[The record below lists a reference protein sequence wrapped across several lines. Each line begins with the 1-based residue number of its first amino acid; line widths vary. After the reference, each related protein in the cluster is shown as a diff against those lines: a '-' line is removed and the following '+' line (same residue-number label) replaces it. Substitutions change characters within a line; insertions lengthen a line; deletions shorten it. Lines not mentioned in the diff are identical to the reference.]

1 MIGGSNAS
9 TGCRWRT
16 PQLYVEV
23 SACLIRFAS
32 DGSAWR
38 STVVRPFAAGTVS
51 ERGETANQKCNR
63 NAILVISAWA
73 AQTRHG
79 RKWLCCNNLV
89 FGRIVAKRHLDLT
102 TQSRPAGRYSPLVTI
117 LVVDSNPTQVRALAG
132 PLRECGYQVLEAT
145 SFPEAQRIWDA
156 EHPQVLVADVR
167 LEAYNGLHLLI
178 RARAVRP
185 EVTAI
190 ITSPV
195 PDRVLADETR
205 RLGGTFLM
213 KPVDVG
219 DIVATIEHHVPVVAR
234 APKVSLTTLIYRE
247 FHDADGAPALARRPV
262 PPSERDMP
270 ASSAHAQPK
279 RVRAAGHGRR

>member
-1 MIGGSNAS
+1 MIGGRHADEILYRNTSAVSRSVGMPDSLRPDRS
-9 TGCRWRT
+9 T
-16 PQLYVEV
+16 Y
-23 SACLIRFAS
+23 
-32 DGSAWR
+32 R
-38 STVVRPFAAGTVS
+38 STVVTAWARAVLRK
-51 ERGETANQKCNR
+51 RGETANQKCNR

-73 AQTRHG
+73 VETKHC

-102 TQSRPAGRYSPLVTI
+102 TQLRRADSHSPLVTI
-117 LVVDSNPTQVRALAG
+117 LVVDTDPTQVRALARQ
-132 PLRECGYQVLEAT
+132 LRGCGYQVLEAT

-185 EVTAI
+185 DVTAI

-195 PDRVLADETR
+195 FDRVLADETR
-205 RLGGTFLM
+205 RLGGTLLM

-247 FHDADGAPALARRPV
+247 FHDADGAPALARRAV
-262 PPSERDMP
+262 PPSEQDMP
-270 ASSAHAQPK
+270 ASSAHAAPK
-279 RVRAAGHGRR
+279 RVRAASHGRR